1 MAEKVHLCHTWG
13 AVDLNLNKGGWAMK
27 ANADK
32 TMAEYF
38 GLRVE
43 VLCEMNHCALI
54 RFRDREFVID
64 ASDLVFIR
72 QLWEAA

>member
-1 MAEKVHLCHTWG
+1 M
-13 AVDLNLNKGGWAMK
+13 N

-72 QLWEAA
+72 QLSEAA

>member
-1 MAEKVHLCHTWG
+1 M
-13 AVDLNLNKGGWAMK
+13 N

-32 TMAEYF
+32 IMAEYF
-38 GLRVE
+38 GLTVE

-54 RFRDREFVID
+54 RFRDREFVVD

-72 QLWEAA
+72 QFCQAA

>member
-1 MAEKVHLCHTWG
+1 MWG
-13 AVDLNLNKGGWAMK
+13 VVDLNLNKGGWAMN

-32 TMAEYF
+32 IMAEYF
-38 GLRVE
+38 GLTVE

-54 RFRDREFVID
+54 RFRDREFVVD

-72 QLWEAA
+72 QFCQAA